1 MVQHKDREINI
12 LLQRKKKEK
21 KKIHLRVIQRQEM
34 KPHRP
39 QGTGVV
45 FIMGSYVLS
54 FIFLGSQ
61 IMADDDCNYE
71 IKRCLLLGRKAMT
84 NLDSI
89 LKK

>member
-1 MVQHKDREINI
+1 
-12 LLQRKKKEK
+12 
-21 KKIHLRVIQRQEM
+21 M
-34 KPHRP
+34 KPRRP

-61 IMADDDCNYE
+61 IAADDDCNYE

-84 NLDSI
+84 NLAST
-89 LKK
+89 LKSRDITLLTKVCVVRAMIFQ